1 MFGMAKDTSKA
12 KGKKP
17 ADETADEKAATPARP
32 GTSGTENL
40 LMTTRRQAS
49 EQFKKAERAERAYLA
64 KKNASRARQNY
75 NETKTHFKA
84 AFSHFGQGCKGIFSV
99 IRAAPYLVSEK
110 KEARRKKREAAQ
122 RERDLKRKRKLEEA
136 LAREGREGTQNDS
149 DVD

>member
-17 ADETADEKAATPARP
+17 AEETTDEKATAARP

-64 KKNASRARQNY
+64 KKNATRARQNY
-75 NETKTHFKA
+75 NETKTHFKK
-84 AFSHFGQGCKGIFSV
+84 AFSHFGQGFKGIFSV
-99 IRAAPYLVSEK
+99 IKATPHLVSEK
-110 KEARRKKREAAQ
+110 REARRKKRETAQ

-136 LAREGREGTQNDS
+136 LAREGTQTDS